1 MSLKFYP
8 FLLLVFFSLC
18 SSRTAVGQ
26 DNIALGMS
34 VTASSIEDNDSRYI
48 APHAVDGDMNTRWST
63 VWADNQWIAIDLLKQ
78 YDFTE
83 VKLFWEAA
91 LGEDFNI
98 EVSDDGINWTVA
110 ESVTGNTNLSNTV
123 ALTGYSGRYIR
134 MYGLTRGTTYG
145 FSLYEFEV
153 YGTLSDNPPLINLAR
168 SGIYTASSNENGNY
182 LPEYAF
188 DGFGQNVG
196 ATGKAYDVNNNE
208 YRRWGSFFNDPT
220 IPAVDNDQW
229 IAVDLG
235 AKYEINEIRLYWEAA
250 NGKDF
255 DIEVSVD
262 GVNWTTAASIRNNP
276 ANQYTNIISIS
287 PGVEARHVR
296 MKGIERNLVYGY
308 SLYEF
313 EVYGPNS
320 TLPIQLNSFSAVK
333 KGSSVQLN
341 WNASMDAESRF
352 NVQRSDNGINFY
364 TIGTLYF
371 PTGTNGLSNDYYF
384 TDESPLAGVN
394 YYRLEYTETGE
405 MTLYSDVRSV
415 RFDEQTS
422 FRISPNPVSGALIQV
437 ELAKGVQNRLTMRL
451 LTITGRIIQQ
461 QEVNGNGKS
470 VQMNLNGAI
479 PSGTYI
485 LQVLDANRAVYSK
498 QVVISR

>member
-1 MSLKFYP
+1 MSLKFYS
-8 FLLLVFFSLC
+8 FLLLIFFSLC
-18 SSRTAVGQ
+18 SSRLTVAQ
-26 DNIALGMS
+26 DNIALGMNVS
-34 VTASSIEDNDSRYI
+34 ASSIENNSYI
-48 APHAVDGDMNTRWST
+48 PELAVDGDMGTRWSSSFS
-63 VWADNQWIAIDLLKQ
+63 DNQWIAIDLLKQ

-110 ESVTGNTNLSNTV
+110 ESVTGNTDFSNTID
-123 ALTGYSGRYIR
+123 LSGYSGRHIR
-134 MYGLTRGTTYG
+134 MYGLTRGTPYG

-168 SGIYTASSNENGNY
+168 SGTYSASSNQSGSY

-196 ATGKAYDVNNNE
+196 SGGKAYDESSNE
-208 YRRWGSFFNDPT
+208 YPRWGSFYNSPT

-235 AKYEINEIRLYWEAA
+235 ARYEITEVRLYWEVA

-255 DIEVSVD
+255 DIEVSDD
-262 GVNWTTAASIRNNP
+262 GVSWTTAASVRNNP
-276 ANQYTNIISIS
+276 ANQYINTISIDPS
-287 PGVEARHVR
+287 VEGRHVR
-296 MKGIERNLVYGY
+296 MKGIERNTIWGY

-320 TLPIQLNSFSAVK
+320 TLPIQLNSFSAAK
-333 KGSSVQLN
+333 KGNSVQLN

-352 NVQRSDNGINFY
+352 NVQRSDNGINFS

-384 TDESPLAGVN
+384 TDESPLSGVN

-405 MTLYSDVRSV
+405 MTLYSDVLSV
-415 RFDEQTS
+415 RFEVQTS
-422 FRISPNPVSGALIQV
+422 FRVAPNPVSGAVIHV
-437 ELAKGVQNRLTMRL
+437 ELAKSMKNRLTMRL
-451 LTITGRIIQQ
+451 LTITGRVIQQ
-461 QEVNGNGKS
+461 QEVNGNGRS
-470 VQMNLNGAI
+470 VQMNLNGAVS
-479 PSGTYI
+479 SGTYI
-485 LQVLDANRAVYSK
+485 LQVMDANRAVYSK

>member
-1 MSLKFYP
+1 MSLKFYTV
-8 FLLLVFFSLC
+8 FLSFLVFW
-18 SSRTAVGQ
+18 AQVIVAQ
-26 DNIALGMS
+26 PNVALGRNA
-34 VTASSIEDNDSRYI
+34 TSSSNENGSLIPGN
-48 APHAVDGDMNTRWST
+48 AVDGNMSTRWSSSYSN
-63 VWADNQWIAIDLLKQ
+63 NQWIAIDLLDQ

-83 VKLFWEAA
+83 VKLFWETA
-91 LGEDFNI
+91 LGKDFNI
-98 EVSDDGINWTVA
+98 EVSDDGVIWTLA
-110 ESVTGNTNLSNTV
+110 KSITGNTVLNNTIDIS
-123 ALTGYSGRYIR
+123 GNSGRFVR
-134 MYGLTRGTTYG
+134 MYGLTRGTNYG

-153 YGTLSDNPPLINLAR
+153 YGTLSGSQPVINLAR
-168 SGIYTASSNENGNY
+168 AGTYSASSYEIQNGVSH

-196 ATGKAYDVNNNE
+196 SNGKAYDQNSNE
-208 YRRWGSFFNDPT
+208 YQRWGSYYNTPSN
-220 IPAVDNDQW
+220 PVVDNDQW

-235 AKYEINEIRLYWEAA
+235 AKYEITEVRLYWEAA

-262 GVNWTTAASIRNNP
+262 GVNWTTAAGIRNNP
-276 ANQYTNIISIS
+276 ANQYTNIILIDPS
-287 PGVEARHVR
+287 VEARHVR
-296 MKGIERNLVYGY
+296 MKGIERNLTYGY

-352 NVQRSDNGINFY
+352 NVQRSDDGINFN

-371 PTGTNGLSNDYYF
+371 PTGTNGLSNDYHF

-394 YYRLEYTETGE
+394 YYRLDYTETGE

-415 RFDEQTS
+415 RFDEQTG
-422 FRISPNPVSGALIQV
+422 FRISPNPVSGSLIQV

-451 LTITGRIIQQ
+451 LTVTGRVIQQ

-485 LQVLDANRAVYSK
+485 LQVLDANRTIHSK
-498 QVVISR
+498 QIVISR